1 MAWKTGLAAL
11 AIVSATPALAVEVTR
26 TAEIEAAPAA
36 AWAAVGDFCGIGTW
50 HPAVE
55 SCTLSEDDM
64 VRTLALVGGGTIV
77 ERQTG
82 RDDAAMQYGYA
93 ILESPLPVANYESTI
108 SVAPNGSGSLLTW
121 TGQFDAKDATDEEAA
136 GVIAGIYEAGL
147 KGIAEAAAK

>member
-82 RDDAAMQYGYA
+82 RDDTAMQYGYA

-108 SVAPNGSGSLLTW
+108 SVAPSGSGSLLTW

>member
-55 SCTLSEDDM
+55 SCTLSEGDM

-82 RDDAAMQYGYA
+82 RDDAAMRYGYA